1 MKTILAT
8 LLVVA
13 SSAAMA
19 NSDVSA
25 EDMKKMALEACE
37 ANVANI
43 PAEQKE
49 MVLKTCKCTVE
60 KTDYA
65 EVLKASQSGDVDA
78 VTKKAQEA
86 ALECAKANQ

>member
-19 NSDVSA
+19 NPSA
-25 EDMKKMALEACE
+25 EDMKKMALQACE

-78 VTKKAQEA
+78 VTKKAQA
-86 ALECAKANQ
+86 VALECAKANQ